1 MLDDIKKT
9 LWATACWRR
18 HELDPGCR
26 LPVTHPLG
34 QITRVAPRFQSLCTG
49 SVKVGSVGQIVVGRN
64 KDMSNLLKIRG
75 PVGEKKASATM
86 LALRSAG
93 QIPLVWA

>member
-1 MLDDIKKT
+1 
-9 LWATACWRR
+9 
-18 HELDPGCR
+18 
-26 LPVTHPLG
+26 
-34 QITRVAPRFQSLCTG
+34 
-49 SVKVGSVGQIVVGRN
+49 
-64 KDMSNLLKIRG
+64 MSNLLKIRG